1 MLDTVQIAKNSKLIL
16 VSKPLHSVEDIM
28 ELQVLYENCPV
39 EVECSKPFIDL
50 TKHVNVLKR
59 VYYVLCFIM

>member
-16 VSKPLHSVEDIM
+16 VLKPLHSVEDVM

-39 EVECSKPFIDL
+39 KVECSKPFIDL
-50 TKHVNVLKR
+50 TKHVNV
-59 VYYVLCFIM
+59 